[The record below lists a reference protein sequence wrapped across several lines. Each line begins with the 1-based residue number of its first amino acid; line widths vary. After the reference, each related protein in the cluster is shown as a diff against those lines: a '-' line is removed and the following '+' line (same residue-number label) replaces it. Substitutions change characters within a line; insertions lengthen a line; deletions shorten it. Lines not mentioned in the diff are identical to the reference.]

1 MQTLANRVRVATAT
15 TGTGTATLGSAQ
27 SGFQTFA
34 EGGITNGQAVE
45 YLIED
50 GAAWEVGVGTYTA
63 SGTTLSRGGVLES
76 SNADAALS
84 LSGNAVVSIT
94 VLAAALQ
101 ATDALAVSA
110 LQPGGALG
118 TPVSGTATNLTGT
131 AAGLTAGSV
140 TTNANLTGHITSVG
154 NAAVLGSFTSAQLLA
169 ALTNETGTGSAVFS
183 ISPTFTGTPVF
194 PSTYT
199 IGANPFIRS
208 GAHSLTLT
216 TTATTGVTFP
226 TTGTL
231 ATRAGTE
238 TLTNKTITG
247 TKETTFTIT
256 DGAAFTINPTNGGMQ
271 KVTLGANRT
280 PVASGWANGY
290 SMTLRVK
297 DGTAYTITWTTV
309 GVVWV
314 DAAIPVL
321 DLTKWTLIV
330 LWQEDST
337 IYGKYIGTV
346 V

>member
-34 EGGITNGQAVE
+34 EGGITDGQAVE

-101 ATDALAVSA
+101 AT
-110 LQPGGALG
+110 
-118 TPVSGTATNLTGT
+118 ATL
-131 AAGLTAGSV
+131 
-140 TTNANLTGHITSVG
+140 
-154 NAAVLGSFTSAQLLA
+154 
-169 ALTNETGTGSAVFS
+169 
-183 ISPTFTGTPVF
+183 
-194 PSTYT
+194 
-199 IGANPFIRS
+199 
-208 GAHSLTLT
+208 
-216 TTATTGVTFP
+216 
-226 TTGTL
+226 
-231 ATRAGTE
+231 AGTE

-247 TKETTFTIT
+247 TKETTYTIT

-280 PVASGWANGY
+280 PVASGWADGY